1 MIEYAVGPV
10 LALLISL
17 KFADYK
23 SKEDHKKHDA
33 VHAEL
38 VASFV
43 ALQTQ
48 VNTIDREVPKKLIVT
63 LAPVAKA
70 VQDLQEAIGVQ

>member
-17 KFADYK
+17 KFSDWK
-23 SKEDHKKHDA
+23 LKEDHKKHAA

-38 VASFV
+38 VERVV

-70 VQDLQEAIGVQ
+70 VQDLQEAIGVK